1 MQQSTKALPVLGN
14 LTEMVGTAIS
24 IITDLQYG
32 ISNANQGWVW
42 HTSNKH
48 AVNNYSNKKIVQLW
62 IAQLKSIICE
72 GIKHENYLVVKSF
85 SH

>member
-1 MQQSTKALPVLGN
+1 MDQMQQSTKALPVLGN

-32 ISNANQGWVW
+32 ISNANRGWVW
-42 HTSNKH
+42 HTRNKD

-62 IAQLKSIICE
+62 IAQLKA
-72 GIKHENYLVVKSF
+72 
-85 SH
+85 